1 MERLYQLL
9 VKFHQSSG
17 FKIQWSPSSQPKLFQ
32 LRVPFHFG
40 CQLNAFGASIINKQ
54 GVMVPKP
61 KVQNLKSYLRGG
73 ICPRFHTRGG
83 GGYWGWMGET
93 VVRLAIV
100 SFKLFPMS
108 PILHDDVRTNFS
120 KHQIIT
126 LPRGATQLH
135 IIGAQC

>member
-9 VKFHQSSG
+9 IKFHQSSG

-73 ICPRFHTRGG
+73 ISPRFHTRRGVLG
-83 GGYWGWMGET
+83 LDGRNRSPFGYCFFK
-93 VVRLAIV
+93 IISHV
-100 SFKLFPMS
+100 SHS
-108 PILHDDVRTNFS
+108 TR
-120 KHQIIT
+120 
-126 LPRGATQLH
+126 
-135 IIGAQC
+135 

>member
-1 MERLYQLL
+1 M
-9 VKFHQSSG
+9 SA
-17 FKIQWSPSSQPKLFQ
+17 
-32 LRVPFHFG
+32 VP
-40 CQLNAFGASIINKQ
+40 
-54 GVMVPKP
+54 
-61 KVQNLKSYLRGG
+61 Y
-73 ICPRFHTRGG
+73 TRGG

-100 SFKLFPMS
+100 SLKLFPMS